1 MSEKLKEMSVAA
13 FVDLTAS
20 DAPAPGGG
28 SVSALFGSL
37 SAALT
42 GMVAGL
48 TVGKKKYVEVEV
60 EMREVAAAAE
70 ALKKELVE
78 EIDRDSDSFN
88 EFMAAMAL
96 PKNTD
101 EEKAARKAA
110 MQNGLKSA
118 AKVPCHVAE
127 TAARIFPL
135 AKTVVERGN
144 TNAVTDGL
152 VAAMAARTAVIGAGL
167 NVKINL
173 ASIEDEDFV
182 AEYSARVA
190 ALEEQAI
197 AAEREIFALS
207 ELTREI

>member
-28 SVSALFGSL
+28 SVSALFGAL

-48 TVGKKKYVEVEV
+48 TVGKKKYVEVDA
-60 EMREVAAAAE
+60 EMREIATAAE

-96 PKNTD
+96 PKNT
-101 EEKAARKAA
+101 ARKAA

-135 AKTVVERGN
+135 AKAVVERGN

-167 NVKINL
+167 NVKITL
-173 ASIEDEDFV
+173 SSIEDEDFV

-190 ALEEQAI
+190 ALEERAI

>member
-1 MSEKLKEMSVAA
+1 MSEKLKDMSVAA

-28 SVSALFGSL
+28 SVSALFGAL

-42 GMVAGL
+42 GMVA
-48 TVGKKKYVEVEV
+48 
-60 EMREVAAAAE
+60 EMREIATAAE

-96 PKNTD
+96 PKDTD

-135 AKTVVERGN
+135 AKAVVERGN

-173 ASIEDEDFV
+173 SSIEDEDFV

>member
-28 SVSALFGSL
+28 SVSALFGAL

-48 TVGKKKYVEVEV
+48 TVGKKKYVEVEA

-88 EFMAAMAL
+88 EFM
-96 PKNTD
+96 
-101 EEKAARKAA
+101 
-110 MQNGLKSA
+110 
-118 AKVPCHVAE
+118 
-127 TAARIFPL
+127 
-135 AKTVVERGN
+135 
-144 TNAVTDGL
+144 
-152 VAAMAARTAVIGAGL
+152 AAMAARTAVIGAGL

>member
-28 SVSALFGSL
+28 SVSALFGAL

-48 TVGKKKYVEVEV
+48 TVGKKKYVEVDA
-60 EMREVAAAAE
+60 EMREIATAAE

-96 PKNTD
+96 PKDTD
-101 EEKAARKAA
+101 EQKAARKAA
-110 MQNGLKSA
+110 MQEGLKSA

-135 AKTVVERGN
+135 AKVERGN

-173 ASIEDEDFV
+173 SSIEDEDFV